1 MTTDDP
7 TRPPGLRGQTCP
19 NDGSHPAHVWISHL
33 VNADGER
40 VWCLGQPAEPALLD
54 GIAAVRAARAR
65 RADAHPEGSAG
76 YDVPLALTCALR
88 DAADIAATLEYHLR
102 AFTPERLEARVGLDP
117 TDDGKD
123 LRPYVMFTVDNSDG
137 AFRSGT
143 VAAAAADLR
152 LAVVNDA
159 PPIPEWTGSIGGV
172 EVFLTLCLPD
182 PDLDPT
188 WRVRLLRRLPYR
200 ASGVAV
206 LAATAAAG
214 VVVALAARHALTRR
228 PS

>member
-1 MTTDDP
+1 MTDTE
-7 TRPPGLRGQTCP
+7 
-19 NDGSHPAHVWISHL
+19 SY
-33 VNADGER
+33 
-40 VWCLGQPAEPALLD
+40 
-54 GIAAVRAARAR
+54 
-65 RADAHPEGSAG
+65 AG
-76 YDVPLALTCALR
+76 YDGPLALTCALQ
-88 DAADIAATLEYHLR
+88 DAANIAANLECHLR

-123 LRPYVMFTVDNSDG
+123 LRPYAMFTVDNSDG

-172 EVFLTLCLPD
+172 DVFLTLCLPD

-188 WRVRLLRRLPYR
+188 WLVRLRRRVPYR

-214 VVVALAARHALTRR
+214 AGVALAARRALTR
-228 PS
+228 